1 MSAAI
6 PVQALKAAFPHTI
19 PVFAGYW
26 FLGMAY
32 GVFANASG
40 FAAWYPIVMA
50 MCIYGGS
57 LEFLAVTMLAAPF
70 APVQTFLVALMVQAR
85 HLFYGIPLLSRYEGL
100 GWKKPLLVFWLSDE
114 TFAVNLSAK
123 VPEGIDRGWF
133 YLWVSGLDWA
143 YWVSGAATGALFGAL
158 LHFDTT
164 GLEFVM
170 TAMFVVIFLEQWLS
184 ERTHWTA
191 LVGFVSSVGCLLA
204 FGRDYFLVPTLC
216 VMLVALTAL
225 RKPLEPRLGAG
236 ESRK

>member
-40 FAAWYPIVMA
+40 FAVWYPIVMA

-100 GWKKPLLVFWLSDE
+100 GWKKPLLIFWLSDE

-123 VPEGIDRGWF
+123 VPEGINRGWF

-170 TAMFVVIFLEQWLS
+170 TAMFVVIFLEQWLA

-191 LVGFVSSVGCLLA
+191 LIGFVSSVGCLLV
-204 FGRDYFLVPTLC
+204 FGREYFLVPTLC

>member
-85 HLFYGIPLLSRYEGL
+85 HLLYGIPLLSRDEGL
-100 GWKKPLLVFWLSDE
+100 GGKKPLLIFWLSDE

-191 LVGFVSSVGCLLA
+191 LIGFVSSVGCLLV
-204 FGRDYFLVPTLC
+204 FGREYFLVPTLC